1 MYQSNKDFPLRS
13 FWVINVADE
22 LIFRSIN
29 NWRIMMNFF
38 IVEYYQASIEY
49 MLLSFQLEDGL
60 GGQ

>member
-1 MYQSNKDFPLRS
+1 
-13 FWVINVADE
+13 
-22 LIFRSIN
+22 
-29 NWRIMMNFF
+29 MMNFF